1 MKMSSRF
8 ALCLL
13 LLAVLIIS
21 VTSFPKN
28 FYIGDPYWM
37 RAQAQAWFEGR
48 DDIPAQYAE
57 SLEVGQYCFYNESSG
72 KYYSKYG
79 LFNSLFMLPVV
90 AWWNLTG
97 HASLYGG
104 DFSSTP
110 FVSVLNYYNLLWTL
124 GLAAALYWGASIF
137 CQRYE
142 TAAVWTLIC
151 LFGSFGWNYLRAQS
165 GEIFQWTAAAVFF
178 AAAVSILRAKAQSQ
192 KISSYLWFGV
202 WLSLISLVMLKSV
215 YILLVPIWLAV
226 LLWPCA
232 RVSAPVAA
240 SPDQDVQPISVSC
253 APISWRSP
261 WIIAPLIC
269 LAVLFLGANYWRFG
283 SPFNSGYTQWSREA
297 DAFSGNIWEGIS
309 GFLFSKDKSI
319 FLYQPLLIFA
329 LLGVKRFGERFT
341 RESWLIGSA
350 FFIFLLV
357 NSKFVN
363 WGGHWGYGPRYLLFI
378 LSELSWPVLLVMED
392 WLLNISKL
400 KSLIGLALLTC
411 TVVLSVYMQIET
423 NSLEFFTYY
432 RVEALLKAY
441 PVPQAQKMFSRRPFG
456 LVNRDLIRLHED
468 GIYPNWLLEACREA
482 PEDTVY
488 LPQIVVKL
496 CVYN

>member
-1 MKMSSRF
+1 MKMSSRLI
-8 ALCLL
+8 LCVL
-13 LLAVLIIS
+13 LLAVLLID
-21 VTSFPKN
+21 VASFPKN

-37 RAQAQAWFEGR
+37 RAQAQAWLEGR
-48 DDIPAQYAE
+48 DDIPAQYA
-57 SLEVGQYCFYNESSG
+57 SQLEVGQYCFYNENSG

-90 AWWNLTG
+90 AWWNFSG
-97 HASLYGG
+97 HAPLYSGNL
-104 DFSSTP
+104 SSTS
-110 FVSVLNYYNLLWTL
+110 FVSTLNYYNLLWAL
-124 GLAAALYWGASIF
+124 GLAAALYWGASLF
-137 CQRYE
+137 CRRKE
-142 TAAVWTLIC
+142 VAAIWTLMC

-165 GEIFQWTAAAVFF
+165 GEIFQWTMAAVFF

-192 KISSYLWFGV
+192 KISLYLWVGV
-202 WLSLISLVMLKSV
+202 WSSLISLVMLKSI

-226 LLWPCA
+226 LLWPHT
-232 RVSAPVAA
+232 SAFA
-240 SPDQDVQPISVSC
+240 SDSSNCEMQLKQGSPPKIC
-253 APISWRSP
+253 WHSP
-261 WIIAPLIC
+261 WIIVPLIC

-297 DAFSGNIWEGIS
+297 DAFGGNLLEGVA

-329 LLGVKRFGERFT
+329 LLGVRKFRINFP
-341 RESWLIGSA
+341 RESWLIGST
-350 FFIFLLV
+350 FLIFLLV

-392 WLLNISKL
+392 WALNFSQL
-400 KSLIGLALLTC
+400 KSKIGLALLG
-411 TVVLSVYMQIET
+411 VAIALSTYMQIET
-423 NSLEFFTYY
+423 NALEFFTYY

-456 LVNRDLIRLHED
+456 LVNHDLIKLNEE
-468 GIYPNWLLEACREA
+468 GIYPEWLLEACREA
-482 PEDTVY
+482 PNDTMY
-488 LPQIVVKL
+488 LPQMVVKF